1 MAEEQ
6 YLVTERVSTMV
17 TSTGDQPVLRLAR
30 FLRPRVT
37 QSFAAAA
44 IPQTPLICEAL
55 SLDLIKWSDQF
66 SFGGWRRP
74 SKGWAD
80 WVEKLRSKYGP
91 TWAEAGVYEAII
103 SSKVEV
109 KKDKEAINGVLKFWC
124 EGTNTFA
131 FAWGEAT
138 VTLEDARVLGGFS
151 VEGEHVR
158 GGLEDARDREVCT
171 WLVGVHA
178 GFYKSS
184 SRKASYSAWV
194 RQFSGG
200 CADEAEH
207 VAFLAMWLSRYVFP
221 SHPSDAVGR
230 HVIPIAVRLA
240 RGTRL
245 ALAPAVVGSLYRD
258 MRTIKKRVLLEQE
271 EKMFIAYAPFQLLQ
285 LWLWE
290 RFHSLRPRNSP
301 NQVCEPNEPRAT
313 WWSNLP
319 PKSHGGW
326 VDTLLNMPGSFNWR
340 PYRVESPIEAD
351 ASFSRCVRPCEL
363 VGLDCIEQYL
373 PHRVARQF
381 GFDQCLPAQVP
392 RANADWESAWASY
405 DVEVTARE
413 SARARSLARG
423 PFETGMSAEYHGWWG
438 RTLARREARLRK
450 MSKSEMRE
458 CLTGEKAWWID
469 ELPECSHNGGDAA
482 SFALHKV
489 VPVKE
494 EHV

>member
-1 MAEEQ
+1 M
-6 YLVTERVSTMV
+6 
-17 TSTGDQPVLRLAR
+17 TSTVDQPVLRLAR
-30 FLRPRVT
+30 FLRPRAT
-37 QSFAAAA
+37 QSFTAAA

-55 SLDLIKWSDQF
+55 SLDLIKWTDQF

-74 SKGWAD
+74 SKG
-80 WVEKLRSKYGP
+80 SKYGP
-91 TWAEAGVYEAII
+91 TWAEAGVYGAII

-109 KKDKEAINGVLKFWC
+109 KKDKEAIDGVLKFWC

-158 GGLEDARDREVCT
+158 GGLEDARDREVCA
-171 WLVGVHA
+171 WLVGMHA

-207 VAFLAMWLSRYVFP
+207 VAFLAMWLSR
-221 SHPSDAVGR
+221 
-230 HVIPIAVRLA
+230 
-240 RGTRL
+240 
-245 ALAPAVVGSLYRD
+245 D

-271 EKMFIAYAPFQLLQ
+271 EKLFIAYAPFQLLQ

-301 NQVCEPNEPRAT
+301 SPSREPNEPRAT
-313 WWSNLP
+313 RWSNLP

-326 VDTLLNMPGSFNWR
+326 VDTLLNMPGSFTWR

-351 ASFSRCVRPCEL
+351 ASFSRCVKPCEL

-413 SARARSLARG
+413 RARARGLVRG

-438 RTLARREARLRK
+438 RMLARREARLRK

-458 CLTGEKAWWID
+458 CLTGEKAWWTD

-489 VPVKE
+489 VPVKQ